1 MPSRFERVAPQRGG
15 QVQRLFHAGLLR
27 REPMLELISQTEL
40 LASGSGVL
48 EQVLEHCHMQ
58 GLAKLT
64 PYRGSGPPADMRRE
78 QLDSRDLDA

>member
-1 MPSRFERVAPQRGG
+1 MSMPSRFERGAPRCDG

-78 QLDSRDLDA
+78 